1 MNNSN
6 AVENKGGPAPVGP
19 ALVTVSSGDL
29 SVTTGIKPAS
39 ACRTYIA
46 ADQFLQDEK
55 LHASKALEASRQTIS
70 AARLKRYLTA
80 ADDDLRTALRLHAWN
95 AAVAGSLLPTLHL
108 AEVTIR
114 NFALKRL
121 IAKYGKHWYN
131 NSTLLDYRLS
141 KKLAGE
147 LREAAQRELDL
158 GRRGNLSDYITSE
171 LTFGF
176 WVNVFTKTFQP
187 DLWHAPLHSVLPGFP
202 RGKTIVDLHDGVEFV
217 RTFRNNVAHHKN
229 IVFKPVVENYERTL
243 KVTGLICGATK
254 AMAES
259 LSTFPA
265 IWAGA
270 PVPIAKLRA
279 AAAS

>member
-1 MNNSN
+1 MDNLNG
-6 AVENKGGPAPVGP
+6 AENKGGPAPVGP
-19 ALVTVSSGDL
+19 ALMTVSSGDL
-29 SVTTGIKPAS
+29 SVKTGIKPAS
-39 ACRTYIA
+39 ACRTYTA
-46 ADQFLQDEK
+46 ADQILQDEK
-55 LHASKALEASRQTIS
+55 LHDLKAIQASRQTIS
-70 AARLKRYLTA
+70 PARLKRYLTA

-141 KKLAGE
+141 KRLSGE
-147 LREAAQRELDL
+147 LREAGQRELDL

-243 KVTGLICGATK
+243 EVMGLLCKPTR

-259 LSTFPA
+259 LSSFPA
-265 IWAGA
+265 IWASA
-270 PVPIAKLRA
+270 PIAIDRLKA

>member
-1 MNNSN
+1 M
-6 AVENKGGPAPVGP
+6 
-19 ALVTVSSGDL
+19 
-29 SVTTGIKPAS
+29 
-39 ACRTYIA
+39 
-46 ADQFLQDEK
+46 K
-55 LHASKALEASRQTIS
+55 LHAQKAIEAGRQTLS
-70 AARLKRYLTA
+70 SARLNRYLTA
-80 ADDDLRTALRLHAWN
+80 ADGDLRTALRLHAWN

-108 AEVTIR
+108 AEVAIR

-141 KKLAGE
+141 KKLANE
-147 LREAAQRELDL
+147 LRDAAQRELDL
-158 GRRGNLSDYITSE
+158 GRRGNLSDYVTSE

-176 WVNVFTKTFQP
+176 WVNVFTKTFYP

-202 RGKTIVDLHDGVEFV
+202 RGKTIVELHDGVEFV

-229 IVFKPVVENYERTL
+229 IVFKPILENYERTL
-243 KVTGLICGATK
+243 EVMGLVCGPTR

-265 IWAGA
+265 VWAAA
-270 PVPIAKLRA
+270 PVPIAKLKVA
-279 AAAS
+279 TSGS

>member
-1 MNNSN
+1 
-6 AVENKGGPAPVGP
+6 
-19 ALVTVSSGDL
+19 
-29 SVTTGIKPAS
+29 
-39 ACRTYIA
+39 
-46 ADQFLQDEK
+46 
-55 LHASKALEASRQTIS
+55 
-70 AARLKRYLTA
+70 
-80 ADDDLRTALRLHAWN
+80 
-95 AAVAGSLLPTLHL
+95 LPTLHL

-176 WVNVFTKTFQP
+176 WVNVLTKTFQP

-243 KVTGLICGATK
+243 EVTGLICGSVQGDGREPFDLPGHLGRRASSDCQTEGRRGVVTVLAIAGQSRRRGLSHRK
-254 AMAES
+254 A
-259 LSTFPA
+259 
-265 IWAGA
+265 GYRG
-270 PVPIAKLRA
+270 RA
-279 AAAS
+279 